1 MNKLRFRWAYNSRA
15 GMRRARED
23 LDGGTVCV
31 DRNLRSA
38 TLCGPE
44 NKYWF
49 WRWEAGLTRVWVL
62 TLSACLRAQATAMV
76 LWNAVAKASLL
87 LERSSGPEE
96 SLGPGG
102 MVIRLYPNLT
112 LTNVTLQHRRR
123 CRALSL

>member
-15 GMRRARED
+15 GTRRARED
-23 LDGGTVCV
+23 VDGGTVRV
-31 DRNLRSA
+31 DRNLRSS

-49 WRWEAGLTRVWVL
+49 WRWDAGLTRVWVL

-76 LWNAVAKASLL
+76 LWNAVAKAGLL

-102 MVIRLYPNLT
+102 MVIRLYLT
-112 LTNVTLQHRRR
+112 
-123 CRALSL
+123 